1 MEPQKGF
8 YNIKNKRA
16 NLFSLPTCCHHH
28 PINLAQIFTSQCD
41 TEKILF
47 FEIPPYWG
55 CFILEKWFQTKQ
67 GMVWLFCHA
76 AKAMKNSGKQKV
88 KLALRIKYNYCTF
101 ADLIVVITIG
111 FKTLL
116 IN

>member
-1 MEPQKGF
+1 M
-8 YNIKNKRA
+8 A
-16 NLFSLPTCCHHH
+16 
-28 PINLAQIFTSQCD
+28 
-41 TEKILF
+41 
-47 FEIPPYWG
+47 
-55 CFILEKWFQTKQ
+55 
-67 GMVWLFCHA
+67 WLFDDV
-76 AKAMKNSGKQKV
+76 AKAMKNSSKQKV